1 MTVGVPRCPS
11 YDLPVA
17 DSDTNGGQDVL
28 ALLSP
33 RERQILERTARGL
46 TNAEVARELS
56 VTTHAVKFHLAHIYR
71 KLGAANRTDA
81 AARYAKAVR

>member
-1 MTVGVPRCPS
+1 MS
-11 YDLPVA
+11 
-17 DSDTNGGQDVL
+17 DSNSDGGQDFL

-33 RERQILERTARGL
+33 REQQILERAARGL

>member
-1 MTVGVPRCPS
+1 MVDSAGTGD
-11 YDLPVA
+11 DLL
-17 DSDTNGGQDVL
+17 S
-28 ALLSP
+28 LLSP
-33 RERQILERTARGL
+33 REKQILERAARGL
-46 TNAEVARELS
+46 TNAEVAQELS